1 MVEINSAK
9 AEADFALNEG
19 VTMTFDNQ
27 GKVVRFSESVPDLD
41 RYNREMAKGIFDKL
55 FFVDH
60 IEADVIVDY
69 GCANGA
75 MLGILARLF
84 PEKTYV
90 GYEISEAE
98 VTAARVTH
106 EGMTFTSDWNEV
118 VETLRPFVRRGQK
131 TAVTCSSIVHEVLSY
146 GNPEEIETFW
156 TRIFDQHSFHWV
168 VIRDMC
174 ASRSLSRPSDPISV
188 AKVRQIYDPAAIVEF
203 EQQWGTLES
212 NWSLVHFLLK
222 YRYKANWSR
231 ELTENYFP
239 INLEALMS
247 RIPRV
252 WTPVMVEHFT
262 LPFIRRQVMA
272 DFGIDLQDRTHLK
285 LILHNSAVRS

>member
-9 AEADFALNEG
+9 AEAGFALNEG

-27 GKVVRFSESVPDLD
+27 GKVVRFKESVPDLD
-41 RYNREMAKGIFDKL
+41 RYNREMAKGILDKL

-75 MLGILARLF
+75 MLGVLARLF

-98 VTAARVTH
+98 ETAARATH
-106 EGMTFTSDWNEV
+106 EDMTLTSDWNDV
-118 VETLRPFVRRGQK
+118 VETLRPFVRRGQR

-174 ASRSLSRPSDPISV
+174 ASRALTRPSDPISV

-222 YRYKANWSR
+222 YRYKANWYR

-285 LILHNSAVRS
+285 LILHNSADRP